1 MNENTQKYTFIAT
14 TLFSSAISFIKSY
27 LFMDVLSKKDLG
39 YIAIFQ
45 SIIAIVGFLQ
55 IGSITGGYRLVSF
68 SKERYKA
75 ANNTVVTFLIFLLSF
90 TSIIIVY
97 YSLITNWNFFLILGI
112 FVGIASLLT
121 NWWSNLHIALER
133 TKLLSI
139 LTFTSVL
146 ISLLFIPI
154 LYYNPLYGAILLIGA
169 QPVSFILL
177 SYFFNKDFH
186 FKISF
191 KSIIYFKL
199 VIKYGFVPF
208 FVGILY
214 YVNQQAE
221 RWIIGYSL
229 GVESIGEYYLVF
241 LYSTIFLVVPST
253 LATVNFPN
261 LMKFIR
267 SNHIN
272 KKSFIEIFG
281 LYYLQLITY
290 IIISFLLS
298 YYLLPQLVGK
308 FLPHHLIG
316 VSFVKIIFWGLSIYT
331 LVDPITFILNAKL
344 HYKELITIYLVS
356 LIFSLT
362 SYFYL
367 YFNNLSSLT
376 NFAYVNV
383 IFFTCVALGYIL
395 YFFVKGKNS
404 LYIHD

>member
-90 TSIIIVY
+90 TSIIIVC

-121 NWWSNLHIALER
+121 NWWSNLHIALGR

-154 LYYNPLYGAILLIGA
+154 LYYNPLYGAILLIGV

-316 VSFVKIIFWGLSIYT
+316 VSFVKIIFLGLSIYT

-395 YFFVKGKNS
+395 YFLGKGKNS